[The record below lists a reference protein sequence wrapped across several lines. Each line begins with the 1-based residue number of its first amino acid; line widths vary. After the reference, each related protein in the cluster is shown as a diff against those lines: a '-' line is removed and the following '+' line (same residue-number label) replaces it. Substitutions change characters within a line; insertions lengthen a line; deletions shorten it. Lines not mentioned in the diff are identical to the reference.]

1 VGEWEEKLNSILE
14 DSDAMGQ
21 IMALA
26 RSLTG
31 GLQEETGAEKKEQE
45 ADVGSL
51 AQPDL
56 SDWISQLDPELLR
69 KGMGIVRGLQEKDDR
84 SKALLVALKPFLR
97 KERQEQIDRAV
108 QAIQLTRILRLA
120 LGTGGRKEDEGV

>member
-1 VGEWEEKLNSILE
+1 MGEWEEKLNSILE